1 MCGVNL
7 RDIYLCVNLRDVNHC
22 EWAPQA
28 HQNVHQT
35 PCSAPSSAPG
45 LPRNSVMSI
54 CAMSMCVCV
63 CVECV
68 CVAGRRA
75 WWEGRIERIP
85 QQKQEPHTLMWGI
98 MLWGCRAPETCL
110 PTKYMAGVVLRSVA
124 RKRCVSALESDFKLC
139 QGCVLR
145 RVSRRIATSTVAAQ
159 AM

>member
-1 MCGVNL
+1 
-7 RDIYLCVNLRDVNHC
+7 
-22 EWAPQA
+22 
-28 HQNVHQT
+28 
-35 PCSAPSSAPG
+35 
-45 LPRNSVMSI
+45 MSI
-54 CAMSMCVCV
+54 CAISICVSICVMSITVSEPHRRTKTYIRPLAVHQAPRLACHATAWCQSARCQCVCV
-63 CVECV
+63 CRMCV

-75 WWEGRIERIP
+75 WWEGRIERIQ

-139 QGCVLR
+139 QGCVPG